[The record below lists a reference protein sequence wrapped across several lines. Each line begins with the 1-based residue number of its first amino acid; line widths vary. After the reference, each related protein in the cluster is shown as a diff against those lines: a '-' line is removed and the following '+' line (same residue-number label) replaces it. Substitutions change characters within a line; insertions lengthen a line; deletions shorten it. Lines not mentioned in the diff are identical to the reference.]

1 MSNQE
6 QSIQRASHDVELALF
21 SSIRKAAD
29 YHHVPKSTV
38 PYRRA
43 GRNSIANV
51 DRRSQ
56 RLSNEEEK
64 VLVQYTRDLQR
75 WDQCPN
81 YPPIRYIITK
91 LLENKGD

>member
-6 QSIQRASHDVELALF
+6 QSIQRASHDIDLALF

-29 YHHVPKSTV
+29 YHHLPKSTV
-38 PYRRA
+38 AHRRA

-64 VLVQYTRDLQR
+64 VLIQYARDLQR
-75 WDQCPN
+75 RNQCPN
-81 YPPIRYIITK
+81 YPQSRYIITK